1 MYLKHHLVII
11 QCDLLEDRIVDRG
24 NGVMINSCGLDYVVL
39 IVMNGIACVFIHCC
53 VSYCGVAC

>member
-24 NGVMINSCGLDYVVL
+24 NGGVIKFMWFELCGHDYDVN
-39 IVMNGIACVFIHCC
+39 IDVF
-53 VSYCGVAC
+53 